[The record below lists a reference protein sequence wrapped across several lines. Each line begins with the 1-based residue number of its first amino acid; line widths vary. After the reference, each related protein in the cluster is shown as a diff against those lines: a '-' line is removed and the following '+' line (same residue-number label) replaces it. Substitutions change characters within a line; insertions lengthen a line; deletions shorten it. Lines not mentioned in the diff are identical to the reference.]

1 MQRLLEWIF
10 RQTRAF
16 YLFFILSGLMITIE
30 RIRDQIPDL
39 SSEFIPENHQPA
51 IDAVCPPGKEPVQ
64 AVPYRKS

>member
-10 RQTRAF
+10 RQTQAF
-16 YLFFILSGLMITIE
+16 HLFFILSGLMIAIE

-39 SSEFIPENHQPA
+39 SSEFITENHQPA
-51 IDAVCPPGKEPVQ
+51 IGAVCPPGKEPVQ